1 MFNWDGQIVAGVLSD
16 MQAADNIIS
25 ILSDRADNRAAD
37 QREAQVYNQYAQLVA
52 RYNRLADRHNWVLAE
67 NKRIDAVQA
76 EALAEK
82 DRRIAQLIAENARL
96 AEDKEEFRSIG
107 HKALKQLDKADD
119 EIRRLKIKT
128 GELPPIEPDPD
139 DDLW

>member
-25 ILSDRADNRAAD
+25 ILNDRADNRAAD
-37 QREAQVYNQYAQLVA
+37 QREAQLYNQYAQLVA
-52 RYNRLADRHNWVLAE
+52 RYNQLADRLNWVLAE

-82 DRRIAQLIAENARL
+82 DRRIAQLIDEKDRL
-96 AEDKEEFRSIG
+96 AADNSENLQS
-107 HKALKQLDKADD
+107 ALEGQFELCDALD
-119 EIRRLKIKT
+119 EIKRLKIKT
-128 GELPPIEPDPD
+128 GELPPNAA
-139 DDLW
+139 